1 MHHPAVAVHAQQ
13 VLHTAGA
20 RTADPGDVVT
30 SQVHEHDVLG
40 DLLGV
45 GAQLQLQAGVSLV
58 VHRAVGVQPARP
70 GPSDGADGDPA
81 TAHRV
86 QQRRLRGSAEELEVR
101 GGQVEHVGAGIGV
114 AQHVVG
120 GQRIGAV
127 NGEAARGHHLVDVTV
142 GDVAAHL
149 LHDRLEVGVGDGGH
163 RVQDGGAGG
172 DDATGRCR
180 CLNGCVGGC
189 VGGCFCAV
197 GWVLDPVDGG
207 GQRLHAPLQVG
218 GVDRG
223 PHQGRLLGGVVDDQD
238 DAGVVE
244 EVVGAGVGALGH
256 LGQGLEGGQI
266 VEGEGPRL
274 QRQVGVVDLGP
285 SQKTQRLDR
294 GQGGEPLALLDGRV
308 VVGAGGQGQSQPA
321 GAAVGD
327 VLGQPRLKTRQSRQ
341 TIGPGARSVDGV
353 QRLRHHGPA
362 PARQPGR
369 GLQDGDRGAR
379 GLRGDV
385 GALQQDTVHRA
396 HGALVGRVHSGA
408 QQTGVRQLLQQGA
421 AVGVVA
427 H

>member
-1 MHHPAVAVHAQQ
+1 MHHSAVAVHAQQ
-13 VLHTAGA
+13 VLDTAGA
-20 RTADPGDVVT
+20 RPADPGDVVT
-30 SQVHEHDVLG
+30 GQVHEHDVLG

-70 GPSDGADGDPA
+70 GPGDGADGDPA
-81 TAHRV
+81 AAHRV
-86 QQRRLRGSAEELEVR
+86 QQRRLRGGAEELEVR
-101 GGQVEHVGAGIGV
+101 CGQVEHVGAGVGV
-114 AQHVVG
+114 AQHVVC

-127 NGEAARGHHLVDVTV
+127 DGEAARGHHLVDVAV

-163 RVQDGGAGG
+163 RVQDGGVG
-172 DDATGRCR
+172 ATGRCR
-180 CLNGCVGGC
+180 CLDGCVGGY
-189 VGGCFCAV
+189 VGGCVCAV

-256 LGQGLEGGQI
+256 LGQGLEGGQV

-341 TIGPGARSVDGV
+341 TIGSGAPSVDGV
-353 QRLRHHGPA
+353 QRLSHHGPA

-385 GALQQDTVHRA
+385 GALQQGAVHRPY
-396 HGALVGRVHSGA
+396 GAALRGRARSGA